1 MIWNWPT
8 SLTPRLRS
16 SINATTYRMV
26 DQIESLEAE
35 MKELDDTRLRRIGRS
50 LSYRARS
57 GEPPDDLLIETFAAT
72 REAGRRTLGM
82 RHYDVQLL
90 AGIALVHGSIVEMQT
105 GEGK

>member
-35 MKELDDTRLRRIGRS
+35 MKELDDTRLRRLGRS
-50 LSYRARS
+50 QEPSVARVAS
-57 GEPPDDLLIETFAAT
+57 TCQPEQDRDFWRGLNRDQIACQS
-72 REAGRRTLGM
+72 RGRRKAM
-82 RHYDVQLL
+82 
-90 AGIALVHGSIVEMQT
+90 
-105 GEGK
+105 